1 MKLTKQLFIW
11 VALSVSTILFY
22 QNCGQQGEIGL
33 QVDPAQLGG
42 EKDDICQ
49 VNPSHALC
57 SGVPP
62 VGKVEEYRYIDV
74 KQPQIPDLKI
84 FLILDN
90 SDSMR
95 VSQVNLVN
103 NIGKMFSSNGEGLKD
118 YNSEIFILTT
128 AQLNNISNKLFKT
141 SVDYKNDYQ
150 KILDQLYSA
159 QFSNNLNQLIPSLRP
174 VDNGVLKTN
183 GLLAGDM
190 VGFYGKATRTPSAV
204 SPVYDTFEYNFYPA
218 YLANLDQPSV
228 LSVKYKKGGS
238 ISELVAQLKDRV
250 ELLNPDNQVLSKS
263 ISVGANTADN
273 IPLSE
278 VVEKESG
285 LCALG
290 RVLYDAK
297 NSPADSL
304 IKKGELA
311 TFILVSDEEEHD
323 IAGAEC
329 VKAFKYQQP
338 LPGTLYKG
346 VCADTES
353 NVSYEVPDKRDWKL
367 QVKQPYIKYIRQ
379 AQEHINGE
387 ILKVDGSCGVRFKQT
402 HARLKV
408 NKNSHKV
415 TYSRKIVDANGDTV
429 VKSWNHDLTFNRI
442 NKKYTYTFD
451 RVAEKHNLKFDR
463 ISLKH
468 KVSATRKLTTP
479 QFNVNVSR
487 RLVSKFQKVD
497 YVRKTI
503 LTKEGNKK
511 VEVANSGAL
520 TINIP
525 GFNLASSDCT
535 ATWLA
540 STPAIKA
547 LEGTLSASES
557 YEYSISACAIAN
569 ITKTETLNQDYS
581 GLAPATC
588 DNSFVES
595 IFPKSAMQSN
605 DIYIYDTLV
614 CSAKANNVAIYS
626 LNSADIAGDVS
637 GVTCDANYASSKD
650 VSKPTVNPA
659 IGQTLSY
666 ENVSCVSSSTTA
678 VNQAINANSGHCA
691 QIADLLSYVKTKDGN
706 QANVS
711 YANYTC
717 ADSDAIATAQSRVVD
732 GVYAGGV
739 CVDNIK
745 ALEGSPVNTSYSNCS
760 VNASNV
766 TNSNQTISNIVGQYA
781 YSDNSS
787 LLAYIRTK
795 DGNKPVANVDYSL
808 VGAGYVN
815 KPTYEDTKALVVS
828 SIDGKKPGTCDAN
841 YASSKDAN
849 KPALSAG
856 QSLVYYDIS
865 CSDNTPIT
873 YQLTRSGSP
882 VKFDGS
888 FGNMLLAYD
897 ASLASPRVCTGAEQS
912 TILSKEASAS
922 PAMVPDGNIL
932 EIVSC
937 MVSNADLVSATAAS
951 NNILSLVNADAN
963 VKVGVTSAV
972 CDAPIATHCAVNA
985 TNNSG
990 GFLGCENKITDFISY
1005 VAYKAEKRKY
1015 VLKAPVFDAAKNELH
1030 WFGFEPLQIVK
1041 NGSNMAISLLA
1052 LTCEEVVGACG
1063 SNANYN
1069 SMTVE
1074 NYFKMTYAGNDSNAW
1089 NAIKKVSISQNTISD
1104 PTSLAIACVPDAIK
1118 DYTGTSDSRK
1128 DYETCNNK
1136 SVNATTASD
1145 IAYDAVNSEVIV
1157 TKNLN
1162 DTVTCNEV
1170 CTVDKCK
1177 VKTGSLA
1184 AIPITVTENGSTRT
1198 LTMSEFYGNN
1208 CAVGQYTAS
1217 AQVTKR
1223 NLAKINLSE
1232 AGRDLAVY
1240 ANNADVC
1247 NLTCKESGLCKAA
1260 ANLPADSSDKS
1271 VKQFLAD
1278 LNAIDVAKIAS
1289 CKMVRVNEVSIE
1301 DRVSRNDVENSCIR
1315 PAGALLANKYIKNKA
1330 YISYYSA
1337 SLPNGK
1343 NDVVLVKEGSDT
1355 MPNYIMNSFSSVLGD
1370 GFVSMASF
1378 SSQLSNGQGTNLGKD
1393 YDDVARSVNGVIKD
1407 VKATSDQYGEALK
1420 FLGEKVASQLKSSF
1434 QVQDVAASQQI
1445 TRVWYS
1451 SWFTKGKYIQLN
1463 PTDFSASSS
1472 TIVITNPD
1480 IIDKMKNEASFK
1492 FFVEIY

>member
-11 VALSVSTILFY
+11 VALSISTVLFY
-22 QNCGQQGEIGL
+22 QNCGQQGEIAL
-33 QVDPAQLGG
+33 RVDPAQLGG
-42 EKDDICQ
+42 EKEDICQ
-49 VNPSHALC
+49 VNPSHSLC
-57 SGVPP
+57 SGIAPI
-62 VGKVEEYRYIDV
+62 GKVEEYRYIDV

-84 FLILDN
+84 VLILDN

-103 NIGKMFSSNGEGLKD
+103 NIEKMFSSNGEGLKD

-128 AQLNNISNKLFKT
+128 AQLNNIGNKLFKT
-141 SVDYKNDYQ
+141 SVDFKNDYH
-150 KILDQLYSA
+150 KVLDQLYSA
-159 QFSNNLNQLIPSLRP
+159 QFSNNLNQILPALRP
-174 VDNGVLKTN
+174 LENSVLKTN

-190 VGFYGKATRTPSAV
+190 VGFYGKATRTPSPV
-204 SPVYDTFEYNFYPA
+204 SAVYDTFEYNFYPA
-218 YLANLDQPSV
+218 YLANLNQPSV
-228 LSVKYKKGGS
+228 LSVKYRKGGS
-238 ISELVAQLKDRV
+238 ISELVNQLKERV

-263 ISVGANTADN
+263 IALGNGTADN

-290 RVLYDAK
+290 RVLYDVK
-297 NSPADSL
+297 NNPSESL
-304 IKKGELA
+304 VKKGELA

-323 IAGAEC
+323 VAGAEC
-329 VKAFKYQQP
+329 VKAFRYQQP

-346 VCADTES
+346 VCADMES

-387 ILKVDGSCGVRFKQT
+387 ILKVDGRCGIRFKQT

-415 TYSRKIVDANGDTV
+415 TFSRKIVDGSGNTV
-429 VKSWNHDLTFNRI
+429 VKSWNHDLSFNRI

-451 RVAEKHNLKFDR
+451 RVSEKHNLKFDR

-468 KVSATRKLTTP
+468 KVSSTRKLTTP

-487 RLVSKFQKVD
+487 RLVSKFQSVN

-511 VEVANSGAL
+511 VEVANTGAL

-525 GFNLASSDCT
+525 GYNLVSSDCT
-535 ATWLA
+535 PAWLA
-540 STPAIKA
+540 STSAIKA
-547 LEGTLSASES
+547 LEGALSASES
-557 YEYSISACAIAN
+557 YEYTISSCAIAN
-569 ITKTETLNQDYS
+569 TTKTETLNQDYS
-581 GLAPATC
+581 GLNPAVC
-588 DNSFVES
+588 DASFVES
-595 IFPKSAMQSN
+595 IFPKSAMQAN
-605 DIYIYDTLV
+605 DVYFYDVLS
-614 CSAKANNVAIYS
+614 CSAKANNVAS
-626 LNSADIAGDVS
+626 VSVTSADIAGDVS

-650 VSKPTVNPA
+650 SSKPAVNPA

-666 ENVSCVSSSTTA
+666 ENVSCTSTSTTA
-678 VNQAINANSGHCA
+678 LNQALNGNAGHCGQVSDVLA
-691 QIADLLSYVKTKDGN
+691 YIITKDGN

-711 YANYTC
+711 YANYSC
-717 ADSDAIATAQSRVVD
+717 LDSDSTATGQARVVD
-732 GVYAGGV
+732 GVYAGGS

-745 ALEGSPVNTSYSNCS
+745 ALENNPLNTSYANCS
-760 VNASNV
+760 VNTSNV
-766 TNSNQTISNIVGQYA
+766 TDANQTISNISGQYSYTDDA
-781 YSDNSS
+781 S
-787 LLAYIRTK
+787 LLAYIRVK
-795 DGNKPVANVDYSL
+795 DGNKSAATVDYSL
-808 VGAGYVN
+808 VGVGYVN
-815 KPTYEDTKALVVS
+815 KPTYEDAKALVIS
-828 SIDGKKPGTCDAN
+828 SIDGKKPGTCDAG
-841 YASSKDAN
+841 YASSKDSA
-849 KPALSAG
+849 KPALAAG
-856 QSLVYYDIS
+856 QSLVYYDIT
-865 CSDNTPIT
+865 CADNTPVS
-873 YQLTRSGSP
+873 YQLTRAGNTI
-882 VKFDGS
+882 KYDGS
-888 FGNMLLAYD
+888 YGNLLLAYD
-897 ASLASPRVCTGAEQS
+897 SSLSSARVCTGAEQS
-912 TILSKEASAS
+912 TILLNESSAS
-922 PAMVPDGNIL
+922 PAMIPDGNVL
-932 EIVSC
+932 EVASC
-937 MVSNADLVSATAAS
+937 VVSNADLVSATTAS
-951 NNILSLVNADAN
+951 NNILSLVNAEAN
-963 VKVGVTSAV
+963 VKVGVSSAV
-972 CDAPIATHCAVNA
+972 CDAPITTHCAVGA
-985 TNNSG
+985 ANNSG
-990 GFLGCENKITDFISY
+990 GYLGCENKITDFVTY

-1015 VLKAPVFDAAKNELH
+1015 VLKAPMFDAVKNELH
-1030 WFGFEPLQIVK
+1030 WFGFEPMQITK
-1041 NGSNMAISLLA
+1041 NGNSIAISLLA

-1063 SNANYN
+1063 GNSANDA
-1069 SMTVE
+1069 MTVE
-1074 NYFKMTYAGNDSNAW
+1074 NYFKMTFAGNDSAAW
-1089 NAIKKVSISQNTISD
+1089 NAIKKTSISQNTISD
-1104 PTSLAIACVPDAIK
+1104 PTNLAIACVPDAIK
-1118 DYTGTSDSRK
+1118 DYMGASDSRK

-1136 SVNATTASD
+1136 SVNATTAAD
-1145 IAYDAVNSEVIV
+1145 IAYDTVTSEVIV

-1177 VKTGSLA
+1177 VKSGSLA
-1184 AIPITVTENGSTRT
+1184 SIPITVTENGNTRT

-1217 AQVTKR
+1217 TQVTKR
-1223 NLAKINLSE
+1223 NLAKVNLSE
-1232 AGRDLAVY
+1232 AARDLAIY
-1240 ANNADVC
+1240 NNNADVC
-1247 NLTCKESGLCKAA
+1247 SLTCKDTGLCKSA
-1260 ANLPADSSDKS
+1260 ANLAADASDRTI
-1271 VKQFLAD
+1271 KQYLAD

-1289 CKMVRVNEVSIE
+1289 CKMVRAAEVSIE
-1301 DRVSRNDVENSCIR
+1301 DRVSKNDVENSCIR
-1315 PAGALLANKYIKNKA
+1315 PAGSLLANKYIKNKA

-1337 SLPNGK
+1337 SLPNGR

-1355 MPNYIMNSFSSVLGD
+1355 MPNYITNSFSSVLGD

-1378 SSQLSNGQGTNLGKD
+1378 SSQAANGQGSNLGKD

-1434 QVQDVAASQQI
+1434 QVADVAPTQQI